1 MAMRAFRLAVFLGTT
16 SIIQPATAATMD
28 ELINR
33 YHVDP
38 QHITPEQ
45 TVIIDEHNN
54 KPLLKE
60 IDANNDLIVSKAEFD
75 AWTAVQ
81 FAKVTAQSD
90 EARGTDN
97 PTTGQKI
104 FEAAARKEQR
114 LAGIPVAALLT
125 EDDPMPVAACEDRQ
139 QLFIRRDRLDN
150 WMFDLAPVS
159 QAEGASISYTNDQ
172 LAGENTLS
180 IDGTIGVAL
189 WRDPCRNPPP
199 GSGPGVPYFSAFAIV
214 PWLSAHGTRSTGD
227 DESSDLR
234 VGLEFQSELADI
246 APLNLSYFSVS
257 PYYQTDF
264 RGEANGFGVEAIWT
278 PYWLEARLGGN
289 YIVNDDP
296 LDWFWQFS
304 GEIDY
309 FSIQD
314 VGKTDLE
321 DVDYA
326 WFGFTA
332 KINLFPFS
340 DSSNDSLRDRIR
352 LTGTMKHYWDALS
365 GEHISDYLAEIAYN
379 LDPSGSTSISL
390 NYENGTRKET
400 RTDVDQIE
408 LKLNYKY

>member
-1 MAMRAFRLAVFLGTT
+1 
-16 SIIQPATAATMD
+16 MD
-28 ELINR
+28 ELTTR

-38 QHITPEQ
+38 KQITAEQ
-45 TVIIDEHNN
+45 AVIIDEHND

-60 IDANNDLIVSKAEFD
+60 IDTNNDLIVSKAEFN
-75 AWTAVQ
+75 AWTAIQ
-81 FAKVTAQSD
+81 LAKVTEQSN
-90 EARGTDN
+90 EARGIDH
-97 PTTGQKI
+97 PATGEKI

-114 LAGIPVAALLT
+114 LAGIPLAALLT
-125 EDDPMPVAACEDRQ
+125 EDEPKPVAACDDRQ
-139 QLFIRRDRLDN
+139 QVFIRRNRLDN
-150 WMFDLAPVS
+150 WMFDLVPVS
-159 QAEGASISYTNDQ
+159 EAEGASISYTNDQ
-172 LAGENTLS
+172 QADENTLS

-189 WRDPCRNPPP
+189 WRDPCRKPQDGSEP
-199 GSGPGVPYFSAFAIV
+199 GTPYFSAFAVV

-227 DESSDLR
+227 TESSDLR
-234 VGLEFQSELADI
+234 FGLEFQSELADI

-264 RGEANGFGVEAIWT
+264 RGEANAFGVEAIWT

-304 GEIDY
+304 GEADY
-309 FSIQD
+309 LSVQD
-314 VGKTDLE
+314 VGRTDLT
-321 DVDYA
+321 DDDYA

-340 DSSNDSLRDRIR
+340 DSSNEALRDRVR
-352 LTGTMKHYWDALS
+352 LTGTMKHYWDVLS
-365 GEHISDYLAEIAYN
+365 GEHISDYMAELAYN